1 MSREQF
7 LNWVVFLNDVQ
18 AFGPE
23 YEDVRFARLT
33 SDVVNRIGDR
43 TTPKDF
49 MPQWEEIEIPQK
61 QTPEQDWQML
71 MLLKQLTG

>member
-7 LNWVVFLNDVQ
+7 LNWTVFLNDVQ

-33 SDVVNRIGDR
+33 SDVANMIGGK
-43 TTPKDF
+43 TIPKDF
-49 MPQWEEIEIPQK
+49 MPQWEEIEIQK

-71 MLLKQLTG
+71 MLLKQRTG

>member
-7 LNWVVFLNDVQ
+7 LNWTVFLNDVQ

-33 SDVVNRIGDR
+33 SDVANMIGGK
-43 TTPKDF
+43 TIPKDF
-49 MPQWEEIEIPQK
+49 MPQWEAIEIPR

-71 MLLKQLTG
+71 MLLKQRTG

>member
-23 YEDVRFARLT
+23 YDDVRFARLT
-33 SDVVNRIGDR
+33 SDVANMIGGK
-43 TTPKDF
+43 TIPKDF
-49 MPQWEEIEIPQK
+49 MPQWEEIEQPK
-61 QTPEQDWQML
+61 QTPEQGWALIQL
-71 MLLKQLTG
+71 MGKITG